1 MLASRRGTSYGAPSV
16 RAIGVP
22 DALRATLGSG
32 SCCANRSTSA
42 RPARQPLVLAIAGDQ
57 TQHVLWRLQ
66 HGELPRGLA
75 SDATV
80 VFSLMIGTNNLGHP
94 HGHSVNETARGV
106 AAVCRLILRRAK
118 GRVLLNALL
127 PRGDNGG
134 RLIPLIKAVNARL
147 AEEVRTHACQDQ

>member
-1 MLASRRGTSYGAPSV
+1 MRRGTSYGAPAARS
-16 RAIGVP
+16 IGVP
-22 DALRATLGSG
+22 AVLRATLGSG

-42 RPARQPLVLAIAGDQ
+42 PPTRQPLVLAIAGDQ

-75 SDATV
+75 SDAAV
-80 VFSLMIGTNNLGHP
+80 VFSLMIGTNNLGR
-94 HGHSVNETARGV
+94 GQTVNETARGV

-127 PRGDNGG
+127 PRADSGG
-134 RLIPLIKAVNARL
+134 RLLPLVKAVNARL
-147 AEEVRTHACQDQ
+147 AEEVRPHVCQDQ